1 MSSFAQDPIHPLAK
15 TILRAFDSGKRMPVD
30 GSVESVEDAY
40 KVQAAVAL
48 QKGPV
53 AGFKAARKPG
63 AVPMSAPIM
72 TAGLVAS
79 GGSAASLFGGGLG
92 VELEV
97 GLRLIGPLPAADDP
111 GFMDALR
118 ACVQPVVVIELV
130 DTRLAGPLAEET
142 LNKLADAQ
150 VNAGLVVG
158 PDLPDWDG
166 GPISQI
172 AARMRVGDT
181 VLLDGPANVPGGDA
195 RESLRALAAALGD
208 HCGGLQPGQ
217 IVITGSLHPLTYVAP
232 GTLVEGWIE
241 GFGAISVSI
250 T

>member
-1 MSSFAQDPIHPLAK
+1 MSSLTQAPAHPLAQ
-15 TILRAFDSGKRMPVD
+15 TILRAFDCGERMPVRD
-30 GSVESVEDAY
+30 AVQSVQEAY
-40 KVQAAVAL
+40 TVQAAVAL
-48 QKGPV
+48 QRGPV
-53 AGFKAARKPG
+53 AGFKAARKPD
-63 AVPMSAPIM
+63 AVPVSAPIM
-72 TAGLVAS
+72 SAGLVAS
-79 GGSAASLFGGGLG
+79 GGSAASQFGGNLG

-97 GLRLIGPLPAADDP
+97 GLRLLAPLPAADDP
-111 GFMDALR
+111 GFMDGLR
-118 ACVQPVVVIELV
+118 KCVQPVLVIELV
-130 DTRLAGPLAEET
+130 DTRLAEPLAEDA

-158 PDLPDWDG
+158 PDLPHWDG
-166 GPISQI
+166 GPISLVS
-172 AARMRVGDT
+172 ARMRAGDT

-195 RESLRALAAALGD
+195 RESLRALAATLGD

-241 GFGAISVSI
+241 GFGTISVSI